1 MEGNAFLF
9 RIPNALTRTRVLAQK
24 LWQIE
29 GQTMFVAKWQP
40 GPTQKK
46 PELTSAPIWLELRNV
61 PLQYFNS
68 DGLEYIAGQVGHPV
82 DLHPS
87 TANLTNLEVAKVLT
101 LIDPR
106 NPLPEAVNVKLS
118 SGEIVRILTS
128 SPWMPPICK
137 HCKGIGHNIKRCPTA
152 PITCTVCSATGHDT
166 QQCPRAKSAGGKK
179 KSKVKGNGVPTSNEM
194 DKGKVTELS
203 CEPTEKLHLAK
214 DVTYTTPEYNTQTKV
229 ITAGK
234 SSETV
239 GIDLQTEKSPITPTD
254 IVVSDS
260 SSANTPH
267 SEDGEI
273 KGYSFS
279 EIDKTLG
286 DDLGFVEVVSKR
298 QLRSTRGRGP
308 KPT

>member
-1 MEGNAFLF
+1 
-9 RIPNALTRTRVLAQK
+9 
-24 LWQIE
+24 
-29 GQTMFVAKWQP
+29 
-40 GPTQKK
+40 
-46 PELTSAPIWLELRNV
+46 
-61 PLQYFNS
+61 
-68 DGLEYIAGQVGHPV
+68 
-82 DLHPS
+82 
-87 TANLTNLEVAKVLT
+87 
-101 LIDPR
+101 
-106 NPLPEAVNVKLS
+106 
-118 SGEIVRILTS
+118 
-128 SPWMPPICK
+128 MPPICK

-152 PITCTVCSATGHDT
+152 PITCTVCSATRHDT
-166 QQCPRAKSAGGKK
+166 HQCPRVKSAWGKK
-179 KSKVKGNGVPTSNEM
+179 NSKVKGNVVPTSNEM
-194 DKGKVTELS
+194 DKGKFIELS

-214 DVTYTTPEYNTQTKV
+214 DVTDTTPEYNTPTKV

-239 GIDLQTEKSPITPTD
+239 GIDLQTEKSPITPTN